1 MKIKKLL
8 AGIMSAVM
16 VLGIMTFPTFAE
28 ETTNEFNI
36 GTNQTYTKLS
46 DAITAASDKGYAE
59 VTYNIYG
66 KVVADEGVDAT
77 NNVWL
82 NVIGASDT
90 TVKKINFVGKSEDAE
105 LNISQRKVVLAL
117 NGGSASADVSY
128 TDLKLSKG
136 ECTGTNVQDLGHAA
150 NYFTTWLRCG
160 DSANRTVTYT
170 NCTFP
175 NGSSNNQYGK
185 TVYNNCTFN
194 KDNDEQ
200 YALWVYTAADNGVT
214 LGGAVEINGGEMKAA
229 RGVKTYSE
237 NSADAVAN
245 VTLKNIK
252 IETTVK
258 PAVVS
263 SIAGNISFNN
273 VTANKGLIY
282 AERVNSAKNLAE
294 VKINGNSVNYAAQ
307 VGNKYYVSVDDAK
320 KNVTDESTIK
330 VIAYA
335 KVGETE
341 YETLAEAA
349 EAIKAGETLTLLDDV
364 TVTGDVNFI
373 KKNNIVFDGAN
384 HKISYNN
391 AKNGIWFD
399 NCSGITVKD
408 ATFDGTSVYGIVF
421 DGGTN
426 KKLINV
432 KMSGDYTFAF
442 MNLST
447 GGATLENC
455 ELSNNNTGKIVNGYF
470 ASSVWANVD
479 SAKGKDMLSLIN
491 SKVDGI
497 TINGYDRDRR
507 NYLMPKIDVGT
518 GSETKIYTYDDSDY
532 SKTRLLC
539 VSPDSE
545 GTYSVYQITD
555 ETTGTISEAL
565 TPVAKA
571 EVKIDILNSEGKV
584 VEQYDSTVFYETLAG
599 AIEAAKNGGKVT
611 LLCDTA
617 ESVVIGADKEI
628 TLDLNGKKLTNVEK
642 QHTITNNGK
651 LTVTDSSESKS
662 GVVDNV
668 SHGKAA
674 LVNAEG
680 ATAVLNGG
688 KFLRSE
694 ETGTDQDTSGG
705 NSWYTIANKGAM
717 TINAGVT
724 VENKGYFSSNIV
736 NGYYDTVGTG
746 TPTLTINGG
755 TFTGGVKTI
764 KVDECGVLTIT
775 GGTFTNEKYPCIM
788 NWNKTEIS
796 GGTFTSPSSNSV
808 FNGLFNNTTAVG
820 SLTIAGGAFEGGII
834 NSEEYTGGN
843 IAISDGT
850 FSTDV
855 SEYCVDGFK
864 AVKGADG
871 RYTIEEANWGKYTDS
886 GCYVFNDTKYG
897 MMRFMFAFTGDI
909 TGKTIQSYG
918 IKYINANKL
927 DDELTTDS
935 SVSKEGS
942 ATAFQGDVVGITY
955 DIANTSNYYAAAYI
969 DFGNGDIIW
978 SAPQKCKINWNRTF
992 TKYAPQTS
1000 ENGGNE

>member
-341 YETLAEAA
+341 YATLAEAS

-555 ETTGTISEAL
+555 ETTGTISGAL

-571 EVKIDILNSEGKV
+571 EVKVDILNSEGKV

-617 ESVVIGADKEI
+617 ESVVIGSGKEI
-628 TLDLNGKKLTNVEK
+628 TLDLNGKTLTNVEDK
-642 QHTITNNGK
+642 NTIENNGK

-688 KFLRSE
+688 KFMRSKE
-694 ETGTDQDTSGG
+694 AGTDPETNGG

-724 VENKGYFSSNIV
+724 VENKGYFSSDIV

-755 TFTGGVKTI
+755 TFTGGVKTV

-886 GCYVFNDTKYG
+886 GCYVFNDTQYG
-897 MMRFMFAFTGDI
+897 MMRFMFAFTGE
-909 TGKTIQSYG
+909 TEGKTIQSYG

-935 SVSKEGS
+935 AVSKEGS
-942 ATAFQGDVVGITY
+942 ATAFQGDVVGIAY
-955 DIANTSNYYAAAYI
+955 DTANTSNYYAAAYI

>member
-90 TVKKINFVGKSEDAE
+90 TVKKINFVGKSKDAE

-128 TDLKLSKG
+128 RDLKLSKG

-160 DSANRTVTYT
+160 DSVNRTVTYT

-294 VKINGNSVNYAAQ
+294 VKINGNSVNYAAK

-320 KNVTDESTIK
+320 KNVTDESTIEI
-330 VIAYA
+330 IAYA
-335 KVGETE
+335 KVGETL
-341 YETLAEAA
+341 YETLQ
-349 EAIKAGETLTLLDDV
+349 EAINAAGSNDV
-364 TVTGDVNFI
+364 
-373 KKNNIVFDGAN
+373 
-384 HKISYNN
+384 
-391 AKNGIWFD
+391 
-399 NCSGITVKD
+399 
-408 ATFDGTSVYGIVF
+408 
-421 DGGTN
+421 
-426 KKLINV
+426 
-432 KMSGDYTFAF
+432 
-442 MNLST
+442 
-447 GGATLENC
+447 
-455 ELSNNNTGKIVNGYF
+455 
-470 ASSVWANVD
+470 
-479 SAKGKDMLSLIN
+479 
-491 SKVDGI
+491 
-497 TINGYDRDRR
+497 
-507 NYLMPKIDVGT
+507 
-518 GSETKIYTYDDSDY
+518 
-532 SKTRLLC
+532 
-539 VSPDSE
+539 
-545 GTYSVYQITD
+545 
-555 ETTGTISEAL
+555 
-565 TPVAKA
+565 
-571 EVKIDILNSEGKV
+571 
-584 VEQYDSTVFYETLAG
+584 
-599 AIEAAKNGGKVT
+599 VT

-628 TLDLNGKKLTNVEK
+628 TLDLNGKTLTNVGKE
-642 QHTITNNGK
+642 HTITNNGK
-651 LTVTDSSESKS
+651 LTVTDSSDSKS
-662 GVVDNV
+662 GAVDNV
-668 SHGKAA
+668 NHGKAA
-674 LVNAEG
+674 LFNAEG

-688 KFLRSE
+688 KFLRSA
-694 ETGTDQDTSGG
+694 ETGIDQDTSGG
-705 NSWYTIANKGAM
+705 NSWYTIANKGTM
-717 TINAGVT
+717 TINADVT

-746 TPTLTINGG
+746 IPTLTINGG
-755 TFTGGVKTI
+755 TFTGDI
-764 KVDECGVLTIT
+764 A
-775 GGTFTNEKYPCIM
+775 
-788 NWNKTEIS
+788 NKT
-796 GGTFTSPSSNSV
+796 V
-808 FNGLFNNTTAVG
+808 A
-820 SLTIAGGAFEGGII
+820 
-834 NSEEYTGGN
+834 
-843 IAISDGT
+843 
-850 FSTDV
+850 
-855 SEYCVDGFK
+855 
-864 AVKGADG
+864 
-871 RYTIEEANWGKYTDS
+871 
-886 GCYVFNDTKYG
+886 
-897 MMRFMFAFTGDI
+897 
-909 TGKTIQSYG
+909 SYG
-918 IKYINANKL
+918 IKYISAENIGA
-927 DDELTTDS
+927 ELNENGA
-935 SVSKEGS
+935 VSQSGNY
-942 ATAFQGDVVGITY
+942 TAFQGDVVGIGY
-955 DIANTSNYYAAAYI
+955 DTANTSNYYAAAYI
-969 DFGNGDIIW
+969 KFDDNTVIW

-1000 ENGGNE
+1000 GEGDAE

>member
-1 MKIKKLL
+1 MAHKVEADGAEKNFFGKKDKNMKIKKLL

-341 YETLAEAA
+341 YATLQEAINAA
-349 EAIKAGETLTLLDDV
+349 E
-364 TVTGDVNFI
+364 
-373 KKNNIVFDGAN
+373 
-384 HKISYNN
+384 SN
-391 AKNGIWFD
+391 A
-399 NCSGITVKD
+399 T
-408 ATFDGTSVYGIVF
+408 
-421 DGGTN
+421 
-426 KKLINV
+426 
-432 KMSGDYTFAF
+432 
-442 MNLST
+442 
-447 GGATLENC
+447 
-455 ELSNNNTGKIVNGYF
+455 
-470 ASSVWANVD
+470 
-479 SAKGKDMLSLIN
+479 
-491 SKVDGI
+491 
-497 TINGYDRDRR
+497 
-507 NYLMPKIDVGT
+507 
-518 GSETKIYTYDDSDY
+518 
-532 SKTRLLC
+532 
-539 VSPDSE
+539 
-545 GTYSVYQITD
+545 
-555 ETTGTISEAL
+555 
-565 TPVAKA
+565 
-571 EVKIDILNSEGKV
+571 
-584 VEQYDSTVFYETLAG
+584 
-599 AIEAAKNGGKVT
+599 VT

-628 TLDLNGKKLTNVEK
+628 TLDLNGKTLTNVEK

-651 LTVTDSSESKS
+651 LTVTDYSESKS

-668 SHGKAA
+668 SHGRAA
-674 LVNAEG
+674 LFNDEN
-680 ATAVLNGG
+680 ATAVLNGA
-688 KFLRSE
+688 KFMRSKE
-694 ETGTDQDTSGG
+694 AGTDDPYNNGK
-705 NSWYTIANKGAM
+705 NSWYTIANKGTM
-717 TINAGVT
+717 TINADVT

-746 TPTLTINGG
+746 IPTLTINGG
-755 TFTGGVKTI
+755 TFTGGVKTV

-820 SLTIAGGAFEGGII
+820 SLAITGGAFEGGII

-855 SEYCVDGFK
+855 SEYCVDGFE

-871 RYTIEEANWGKYTDS
+871 KYTVEKANWGKYTDS
-886 GCYVFNDTKYG
+886 GCYVVNDTKYG

-918 IKYINANKL
+918 IKYISAENIGKDYSDRQGVSA
-927 DDELTTDS
+927 TD
-935 SVSKEGS
+935 G
-942 ATAFQGDVVGITY
+942 ATAFQGDIVGIDY
-955 DIANTSNYYAAAYI
+955 DTTNKANYYAAAYI

-978 SAPQKCKINWNRTF
+978 SAPLKCNINWNRTF

>member
-263 SIAGNISFNN
+263 SIAGNISFKN

-341 YETLAEAA
+341 YA
-349 EAIKAGETLTLLDDV
+349 TLTEAVEATKVDGKCKGEVVLLRDSYGGGIQIPSGSELTIDFNGYQYSV
-364 TVTGDVNFI
+364 GDPTVGSPGTETNGFQLLKDS
-373 KKNNIVFDGAN
+373 NIVF
-384 HKISYNN
+384 
-391 AKNGIWFD
+391 KNG
-399 NCSGITVKD
+399 KL
-408 ATFDGTSVYGIVF
+408 Y
-421 DGGTN
+421 TN
-426 KKLINV
+426 KAYILIQNY
-432 KMSGDYTFAF
+432 S
-442 MNLST
+442 NL
-447 GGATLENC
+447 TLEDMDLNL
-455 ELSNNNTGKIVNGYF
+455 ETAYTKRLYTLSNNNGDTILKGNTNISAREGNVAFDVCKYADYPGVSVTLDESMTG
-470 ASSVWANVD
+470 
-479 SAKGKDMLSLIN
+479 
-491 SKVDGI
+491 
-497 TINGYDRDRR
+497 TINGIVEVDGKQVKGQKFDLKIKNGTINGKIKPTQAAT
-507 NYLMPKIDVGT
+507 NYNISISGGTFSEDV
-518 GSETKIYTYDDSDY
+518 
-532 SKTRLLC
+532 SKYC
-539 VSPDSE
+539 AE
-545 GTYSVYQITD
+545 GCTAVLD
-555 ETTGTISEAL
+555 ETTGKYTIEKK
-565 TPVAKA
+565 TAKIG
-571 EVKIDILNSEGKV
+571 ETL
-584 VEQYDSTVFYETLAG
+584 YETLQEAINAAG
-599 AIEAAKNGGKVT
+599 SNDVVT
-611 LLCDTA
+611 LLCDTT
-617 ESVVIGADKEI
+617 ESVEIGADKEI
-628 TLDLNGKKLTNVEK
+628 TLDLNGKTLTNVGKE
-642 QHTITNNGK
+642 HTITNNGK
-651 LTVTDSSESKS
+651 LTVTDSSDSKS
-662 GVVDNV
+662 GAVDNV
-668 SHGKAA
+668 NHGKAA
-674 LVNAEG
+674 LFNAEG
-680 ATAVLNGG
+680 ATAILNGG
-688 KFLRSE
+688 TFERSKE
-694 ETGTDQDTSGG
+694 AGIDQNISGG
-705 NSWYTIANKGAM
+705 NSYYTIQNLGNM
-717 TINAGVT
+717 VINSGVT
-724 VENKGYFSSNIV
+724 VENSGKYSSMIT
-736 NGYYDTVGTG
+736 NGYYDISKIKD
-746 TPTLTINGG
+746 PKAAILTINGG
-755 TFTGGVKTI
+755 NFRGGLWAVKNDDMAVMKI
-764 KVDECGVLTIT
+764 NDGYFESHGLGSFLNNNVVEIN
-775 GGTFTNEKYPCIM
+775 GGTFVTDDDKLVLRNVYYNNTYNLGTAKIRNGNFTGKFENANSQGNIS
-788 NWNKTEIS
+788 IS
-796 GGTFTSPSSNSV
+796 G
-808 FNGLFNNTTAVG
+808 
-820 SLTIAGGAFEGGII
+820 
-834 NSEEYTGGN
+834 
-843 IAISDGT
+843 GT

-886 GCYVFNDTKYG
+886 GCYVVNDTKYG

-918 IKYINANKL
+918 IKYISAENIGKDYSDRQGVSA
-927 DDELTTDS
+927 TD
-935 SVSKEGS
+935 G
-942 ATAFQGDVVGITY
+942 ATAFQGDIVGIDY
-955 DIANTSNYYAAAYI
+955 DTTNKANYYAAAYI

-978 SAPQKCKINWNRTF
+978 SAPLKCNINWNRTF

>member
-90 TVKKINFVGKSEDAE
+90 KVKKINFVGKSEDAE

-294 VKINGNSVNYAAQ
+294 VKINGNSVNYVAQ

-341 YETLAEAA
+341 YATLAEAV
-349 EAIKAGETLTLLDDV
+349 EATKVDGKCKGEVVLLRDSYGGGIQIPRGSELTIDFNGYQYSVGDPTVGSPGTETNGFQLLKDS
-364 TVTGDVNFI
+364 
-373 KKNNIVFDGAN
+373 NIVF
-384 HKISYNN
+384 
-391 AKNGIWFD
+391 KNG
-399 NCSGITVKD
+399 KL
-408 ATFDGTSVYGIVF
+408 Y
-421 DGGTN
+421 TN
-426 KKLINV
+426 KAYILIQNY
-432 KMSGDYTFAF
+432 S
-442 MNLST
+442 NL
-447 GGATLENC
+447 TLEDMDLNL
-455 ELSNNNTGKIVNGYF
+455 ETVYTTRLYTLSNNNGDTILKGNTNISALEGNVAFDVCKYADYPSVSVTLDESMTG
-470 ASSVWANVD
+470 
-479 SAKGKDMLSLIN
+479 
-491 SKVDGI
+491 
-497 TINGYDRDRR
+497 TINGIVEVDGKQVEGQKFD
-507 NYLMPKIDVGT
+507 LKI
-518 GSETKIYTYDDSDY
+518 KN
-532 SKTRLLC
+532 
-539 VSPDSE
+539 
-545 GTYSVYQITD
+545 
-555 ETTGTISEAL
+555 GTINGEIKPTQAATNYNISISGGTFSEDVSEYCAEGCNAVL
-565 TPVAKA
+565 DKATGKYTIEKKIAKIG
-571 EVKIDILNSEGKV
+571 ETE
-584 VEQYDSTVFYETLAG
+584 YETLQE
-599 AIEAAKNGGKVT
+599 AINAAESNATVI

-617 ESVVIGADKEI
+617 ESVVIGAGKEI
-628 TLDLNGKKLTNVEK
+628 TLDLNGKTLTNVGKE
-642 QHTITNNGK
+642 HTITNNGK
-651 LTVTDSSESKS
+651 LTVTDSSASKS
-662 GVVDNV
+662 GAVDNV
-668 SHGKAA
+668 NHGKAS
-674 LVNAEG
+674 LFNAEG
-680 ATAVLNGG
+680 STAELNGG
-688 KFLRSE
+688 KFMRSKE
-694 ETGTDQDTSGG
+694 AGTDQDTSGG

-788 NWNKTEIS
+788 NWNKTDIN

-886 GCYVFNDTKYG
+886 GCYVVNDTKYG

-935 SVSKEGS
+935 AVSKEGS

-955 DIANTSNYYAAAYI
+955 DTANTSNYYAAAYI
-969 DFGNGDIIW
+969 KFDDNTVIW

>member
-341 YETLAEAA
+341 YATLAEAV
-349 EAIKAGETLTLLDDV
+349 EATKVDGKCKGEVVLLRDSYGGGIQIPSGSELTIDFNGYQYSVGDPTVGSPGTETNGFQLLKDS
-364 TVTGDVNFI
+364 
-373 KKNNIVFDGAN
+373 NIVF
-384 HKISYNN
+384 
-391 AKNGIWFD
+391 KNG
-399 NCSGITVKD
+399 KL
-408 ATFDGTSVYGIVF
+408 Y
-421 DGGTN
+421 TN
-426 KKLINV
+426 KAYILVQNY
-432 KMSGDYTFAF
+432 S
-442 MNLST
+442 NL
-447 GGATLENC
+447 TLENMDLKS
-455 ELSNNNTGKIVNGYF
+455 ETKYSLATLYALSNNNGDTILKGNTNISIRSKSDVAFDVCKYADYPGVSVTLDESMTG
-470 ASSVWANVD
+470 
-479 SAKGKDMLSLIN
+479 
-491 SKVDGI
+491 
-497 TINGYDRDRR
+497 TINGNVEVDGKQVEGQKFDLIIKSGTINGTIKPTSKAT
-507 NYLMPKIDVGT
+507 NYNISISGGTFSEDV
-518 GSETKIYTYDDSDY
+518 
-532 SKTRLLC
+532 SKYC
-539 VSPDSE
+539 AE
-545 GTYSVYQITD
+545 GCTAVLD
-555 ETTGTISEAL
+555 ETTGKYTIEKKTAKIGETEYATLQEAIN
-565 TPVAKA
+565 A
-571 EVKIDILNSEGKV
+571 
-584 VEQYDSTVFYETLAG
+584 AG
-599 AIEAAKNGGKVT
+599 SNDVVT
-611 LLCDTA
+611 LLCDTT
-617 ESVVIGADKEI
+617 ESVVIGSGKEI
-628 TLDLNGKKLTNVEK
+628 TLDLNGKTLTNVGKE
-642 QHTITNNGK
+642 HTITNNGK
-651 LTVTDSSESKS
+651 LTVTDSSASKS
-662 GVVDNV
+662 GAVDNV
-668 SHGKAA
+668 NHGKAA
-674 LVNAEG
+674 LFNAEG
-680 ATAVLNGG
+680 STAELNGG

-705 NSWYTIANKGAM
+705 NSYYTIQNLGNM
-717 TINAGVT
+717 VINSGVT
-724 VENKGYFSSNIV
+724 VENSGKYSSMIT
-736 NGYYDTVGTG
+736 NGYYDISKIKD
-746 TPTLTINGG
+746 PKAAILTINGG
-755 TFTGGVKTI
+755 NFRGGLWAVKNDDMAVMKI
-764 KVDECGVLTIT
+764 NDGYFESHGLGAFLNNNVVEIN
-775 GGTFTNEKYPCIM
+775 GGTFVTDDDKLVLRNVYY
-788 NWNKTEIS
+788 
-796 GGTFTSPSSNSV
+796 
-808 FNGLFNNTTAVG
+808 NNTYNLGTAKIRNG
-820 SLTIAGGAFEGGII
+820 NFTGKFENA
-834 NSEEYTGGN
+834 NSQGN

-855 SEYCVDGFK
+855 SEYCVDGFE
-864 AVKGADG
+864 AVKGAVG
-871 RYTIEEANWGKYTDS
+871 KYTVEKANWGKYTDS

-897 MMRFMFAFTGDI
+897 MMRFMFVFTGDI
-909 TGKTIQSYG
+909 ADKTVASYG
-918 IKYINANKL
+918 IKYISAENIGA
-927 DDELTTDS
+927 ELNENGA
-935 SVSKEGS
+935 VSQSGNY
-942 ATAFQGDVVGITY
+942 TAFQGDVVGITY

-969 DFGNGDIIW
+969 KFDDNTVIW

>member
-46 DAITAASDKGYAE
+46 DAITAASDKGYTE

-282 AERVNSAKNLAE
+282 VECVNSAKKLAE
-294 VKINGNSVNYAAQ
+294 VKINGNSVNYAAK

-320 KNVTDESTIK
+320 KNVTDESTIEI
-330 VIAYA
+330 IAYA

-341 YETLAEAA
+341 YA
-349 EAIKAGETLTLLDDV
+349 TLTEAVEATKVDGKCKGEVVLLRDSYGGGIQIPSGSELTIDFNGYQYSV
-364 TVTGDVNFI
+364 GDPTVGSPGTETNGFQLLKDS
-373 KKNNIVFDGAN
+373 NIVF
-384 HKISYNN
+384 
-391 AKNGIWFD
+391 KNG
-399 NCSGITVKD
+399 KL
-408 ATFDGTSVYGIVF
+408 Y
-421 DGGTN
+421 TN
-426 KKLINV
+426 KAYILIQNY
-432 KMSGDYTFAF
+432 S
-442 MNLST
+442 NL
-447 GGATLENC
+447 TLEDMDLNL
-455 ELSNNNTGKIVNGYF
+455 ETVYTKRLYTLSNNNGDTILKGNTNISALEGNVAFDVCKYADYPGVSVTLDESMTG
-470 ASSVWANVD
+470 
-479 SAKGKDMLSLIN
+479 
-491 SKVDGI
+491 
-497 TINGYDRDRR
+497 TINGNVEVDGKQGEGQKFDLKIKNGTINGKIKPTQAAT
-507 NYLMPKIDVGT
+507 NYNISISGGTFSEDV
-518 GSETKIYTYDDSDY
+518 
-532 SKTRLLC
+532 SKYC
-539 VSPDSE
+539 AE
-545 GTYSVYQITD
+545 GCTAVLD
-555 ETTGTISEAL
+555 ETTGKYTIEKK
-565 TPVAKA
+565 TAKIG
-571 EVKIDILNSEGKV
+571 ETL
-584 VEQYDSTVFYETLAG
+584 YETLQEAINAAG
-599 AIEAAKNGGKVT
+599 SNDVVT
-611 LLCDTA
+611 LLCDTT
-617 ESVVIGADKEI
+617 ESVEIGADKEI
-628 TLDLNGKKLTNVEK
+628 TLDLNGKKLTNVGKE
-642 QHTITNNGK
+642 HTITNNGK
-651 LTVTDSSESKS
+651 LTVTDSSDSKL

-668 SHGKAA
+668 NHGKAA
-674 LVNAEG
+674 LFNAEG
-680 ATAVLNGG
+680 ATAELNGG
-688 KFLRSE
+688 KFLRSA
-694 ETGTDQDTSGG
+694 ETGIDQDTSGG
-705 NSWYTIANKGAM
+705 NSYYTIQNLGNM
-717 TINAGVT
+717 VINSGVT
-724 VENKGYFSSNIV
+724 VENSGKYSSMIT
-736 NGYYDTVGTG
+736 NGYYDISKIKD
-746 TPTLTINGG
+746 PKAASLTINGG
-755 TFTGGVKTI
+755 SLIGGLWAVKNDDMAVMKI
-764 KVDECGVLTIT
+764 NGGKFESHGLGAFLNNNVVEIN
-775 GGTFTNEKYPCIM
+775 GGTFLTDADKPVLRNVYYNDTYNLGTAKITNGNFTGKFVNAKPQGNIS
-788 NWNKTEIS
+788 IS
-796 GGTFTSPSSNSV
+796 G
-808 FNGLFNNTTAVG
+808 
-820 SLTIAGGAFEGGII
+820 
-834 NSEEYTGGN
+834 
-843 IAISDGT
+843 GT

-886 GCYVFNDTKYG
+886 GCYVVNDTKYG

-918 IKYINANKL
+918 IKYISAENIGKDYSDRQGVSA
-927 DDELTTDS
+927 TD
-935 SVSKEGS
+935 G
-942 ATAFQGDVVGITY
+942 ATAFQGDIVGIDY
-955 DIANTSNYYAAAYI
+955 DTTNKANYYAAAYI

-978 SAPQKCKINWNRTF
+978 SAPLKCNINWNRTF

>member
-28 ETTNEFNI
+28 KTTNEFNI

-341 YETLAEAA
+341 YATLAEAV
-349 EAIKAGETLTLLDDV
+349 EATKVDGKCKGEVVLLCDSYGGGIQIPSGSELTIDFNGYQYSVGDPTVGSPGTETNGFQLLKDS
-364 TVTGDVNFI
+364 
-373 KKNNIVFDGAN
+373 NIVF
-384 HKISYNN
+384 
-391 AKNGIWFD
+391 KNG
-399 NCSGITVKD
+399 KL
-408 ATFDGTSVYGIVF
+408 Y
-421 DGGTN
+421 TN
-426 KKLINV
+426 KAYILIQNY
-432 KMSGDYTFAF
+432 S
-442 MNLST
+442 NL
-447 GGATLENC
+447 TLEDMDLNL
-455 ELSNNNTGKIVNGYF
+455 ETVYTTRLYTLSNNNGDTILKGNTNISALEGNVAFDVCKYADYPGVSVTLDESMTG
-470 ASSVWANVD
+470 
-479 SAKGKDMLSLIN
+479 
-491 SKVDGI
+491 
-497 TINGYDRDRR
+497 TINGIVEVDGKQVEGQKFD
-507 NYLMPKIDVGT
+507 LKI
-518 GSETKIYTYDDSDY
+518 KN
-532 SKTRLLC
+532 
-539 VSPDSE
+539 
-545 GTYSVYQITD
+545 
-555 ETTGTISEAL
+555 GTINGKIKPTQAATNYNISISGGTFSEDVSEYCAEGCNAVL
-565 TPVAKA
+565 DKATGKYTIEKKVAKIGETEYKTLQEAINAA
-571 EVKIDILNSEGKV
+571 ESNA
-584 VEQYDSTVFYETLAG
+584 T
-599 AIEAAKNGGKVT
+599 VT

-617 ESVVIGADKEI
+617 ESIVIGSGKEI
-628 TLDLNGKKLTNVEK
+628 TLDLNGKTLTNVEK

-651 LTVTDSSESKS
+651 LNVTDSSASKS
-662 GVVDNV
+662 GAVDNV

-674 LVNAEG
+674 LFNAEVS
-680 ATAVLNGG
+680 TAELNGG

-724 VENKGYFSSNIV
+724 VENKGYFSSDIV

-755 TFTGGVKTI
+755 TFTGGVKTV

-886 GCYVFNDTKYG
+886 GCYVSNDTKYG

-909 TGKTIQSYG
+909 TGKTVASYG
-918 IKYINANKL
+918 IKYISAENIGA
-927 DDELTTDS
+927 ELNENGA
-935 SVSKEGS
+935 VSQSGNY
-942 ATAFQGDVVGITY
+942 TAFQGDVVGITY

>member
-294 VKINGNSVNYAAQ
+294 VKINGNSVNYAAK

-320 KNVTDESTIK
+320 KNVTDESTIEI
-330 VIAYA
+330 IAYA
-335 KVGETE
+335 KIGETL
-341 YETLAEAA
+341 YETLTEAINAA
-349 EAIKAGETLTLLDDV
+349 E
-364 TVTGDVNFI
+364 
-373 KKNNIVFDGAN
+373 
-384 HKISYNN
+384 SN
-391 AKNGIWFD
+391 A
-399 NCSGITVKD
+399 T
-408 ATFDGTSVYGIVF
+408 
-421 DGGTN
+421 
-426 KKLINV
+426 
-432 KMSGDYTFAF
+432 
-442 MNLST
+442 
-447 GGATLENC
+447 
-455 ELSNNNTGKIVNGYF
+455 
-470 ASSVWANVD
+470 
-479 SAKGKDMLSLIN
+479 
-491 SKVDGI
+491 
-497 TINGYDRDRR
+497 
-507 NYLMPKIDVGT
+507 
-518 GSETKIYTYDDSDY
+518 
-532 SKTRLLC
+532 
-539 VSPDSE
+539 
-545 GTYSVYQITD
+545 
-555 ETTGTISEAL
+555 
-565 TPVAKA
+565 
-571 EVKIDILNSEGKV
+571 
-584 VEQYDSTVFYETLAG
+584 
-599 AIEAAKNGGKVT
+599 VT

-651 LTVTDSSESKS
+651 LNVTDSSDSKS

-674 LVNAEG
+674 LFNAEG

-688 KFLRSE
+688 KFLRSA
-694 ETGTDQDTSGG
+694 ETGIDQDTSGG

-746 TPTLTINGG
+746 IPTLTINGG
-755 TFTGGVKTI
+755 TFTGGVKTV
-764 KVDECGVLTIT
+764 KVDECGVLTINGGT
-775 GGTFTNEKYPCIM
+775 FTGGVKTVKVDECGVLTINGGTFTNEKYPCIM
-788 NWNKTEIS
+788 NWNKTDIN
-796 GGTFTSPSSNSV
+796 GGTFTTSNSISIL
-808 FNGLFNNTTAVG
+808 NGTYNDNAVG
-820 SLTIAGGAFEGGII
+820 ELKITNGEFTGDISGTIVADKPYPGKI
-834 NSEEYTGGN
+834 T
-843 IAISDGT
+843 AISGGT

-855 SEYCVDGFK
+855 SEYCVDGFE

-871 RYTIEEANWGKYTDS
+871 KYTVEKANWGKYTDS
-886 GCYVFNDTKYG
+886 GCYVVNDTKYG

-918 IKYINANKL
+918 IKYISAENIGKDYSDRKGVSA
-927 DDELTTDS
+927 TD
-935 SVSKEGS
+935 G
-942 ATAFQGDVVGITY
+942 ATAFQGDIVGIDY
-955 DIANTSNYYAAAYI
+955 NTTNDTNYYAAAYI
-969 DFGNGDIIW
+969 KFDDNTVIW

>member
-1 MKIKKLL
+1 MAHKVEADGAEKNFFGKKDKNMKIKKLL

-200 YALWVYTAADNGVT
+200 YALWVYTAAKDGVT

-341 YETLAEAA
+341 YETLQ
-349 EAIKAGETLTLLDDV
+349 EAINAAGSNDV
-364 TVTGDVNFI
+364 
-373 KKNNIVFDGAN
+373 
-384 HKISYNN
+384 
-391 AKNGIWFD
+391 
-399 NCSGITVKD
+399 
-408 ATFDGTSVYGIVF
+408 
-421 DGGTN
+421 
-426 KKLINV
+426 
-432 KMSGDYTFAF
+432 
-442 MNLST
+442 
-447 GGATLENC
+447 
-455 ELSNNNTGKIVNGYF
+455 
-470 ASSVWANVD
+470 
-479 SAKGKDMLSLIN
+479 
-491 SKVDGI
+491 
-497 TINGYDRDRR
+497 
-507 NYLMPKIDVGT
+507 
-518 GSETKIYTYDDSDY
+518 
-532 SKTRLLC
+532 
-539 VSPDSE
+539 
-545 GTYSVYQITD
+545 
-555 ETTGTISEAL
+555 
-565 TPVAKA
+565 
-571 EVKIDILNSEGKV
+571 
-584 VEQYDSTVFYETLAG
+584 
-599 AIEAAKNGGKVT
+599 VT

-617 ESVVIGADKEI
+617 ESVEIGADKDI
-628 TLDLNGKKLTNVEK
+628 TLDLNGKKLTNVGKE
-642 QHTITNNGK
+642 HTITNNGK
-651 LTVTDSSESKS
+651 LNVTDSSDSKS
-662 GVVDNV
+662 GAVDNV
-668 SHGKAA
+668 NHGKAA
-674 LVNAEG
+674 LFNAEG
-680 ATAVLNGG
+680 ATAELNGG
-688 KFLRSE
+688 KFLRSA
-694 ETGTDQDTSGG
+694 ETGIDQDTSGG
-705 NSWYTIANKGAM
+705 NSWYTIANKGTM

-746 TPTLTINGG
+746 IPTLTINGG
-755 TFTGGVKTI
+755 TFTGGVKTV
-764 KVDECGVLTIT
+764 KVDECGVLTIN

-788 NWNKTEIS
+788 NWNKTDIN
-796 GGTFTSPSSNSV
+796 GGTFTTSNSISIL
-808 FNGLFNNTTAVG
+808 NGTYNDNAVG
-820 SLTIAGGAFEGGII
+820 ELKITNGEFTGDISGTIVADKPYPGKI
-834 NSEEYTGGN
+834 T
-843 IAISDGT
+843 AISGGT

-886 GCYVFNDTKYG
+886 GCYVVNDTKYG

-918 IKYINANKL
+918 IKYISAENIGKDYSDRQGVSA
-927 DDELTTDS
+927 TD
-935 SVSKEGS
+935 G
-942 ATAFQGDVVGITY
+942 ATAFQGDIVGIDY
-955 DIANTSNYYAAAYI
+955 DTTNKANYYAAAYI

-978 SAPQKCKINWNRTF
+978 SAPLKCNINWNRTF

>member
-341 YETLAEAA
+341 YATLAEAV
-349 EAIKAGETLTLLDDV
+349 EATKVDGKCKGEVVLLRDSYGGGIQIPSGSELTIDFNGYQYSVGDPTVGSPGTETNGFQLLKDS
-364 TVTGDVNFI
+364 
-373 KKNNIVFDGAN
+373 NIVF
-384 HKISYNN
+384 
-391 AKNGIWFD
+391 KNG
-399 NCSGITVKD
+399 KL
-408 ATFDGTSVYGIVF
+408 Y
-421 DGGTN
+421 TN
-426 KKLINV
+426 KAYILVQNY
-432 KMSGDYTFAF
+432 S
-442 MNLST
+442 NL
-447 GGATLENC
+447 TLENMDLKS
-455 ELSNNNTGKIVNGYF
+455 ETKYSLATLYALSNNNGDTILKGNTNISIRSKYDVAFDVCKYADYPGVSVTLDESMTG
-470 ASSVWANVD
+470 
-479 SAKGKDMLSLIN
+479 
-491 SKVDGI
+491 
-497 TINGYDRDRR
+497 TINGNVEVDGKQVEGQKFDLIIKSGTINGTIKPTSKAT
-507 NYLMPKIDVGT
+507 NYNISISGGTFSEDV
-518 GSETKIYTYDDSDY
+518 
-532 SKTRLLC
+532 SKYC
-539 VSPDSE
+539 AE
-545 GTYSVYQITD
+545 GCTAVLD
-555 ETTGTISEAL
+555 ETTGKYTIEKK
-565 TPVAKA
+565 VAKIG
-571 EVKIDILNSEGKV
+571 ETE
-584 VEQYDSTVFYETLAG
+584 YETLQE
-599 AIEAAKNGGKVT
+599 AINAAESNATVT

-651 LTVTDSSESKS
+651 LTVTDSSDSKS
-662 GVVDNV
+662 GAVDNV
-668 SHGKAA
+668 NHEKAA
-674 LVNAEG
+674 LFNAEG

-688 KFLRSE
+688 KFLRSA
-694 ETGTDQDTSGG
+694 ETGIDQDTSGG

-746 TPTLTINGG
+746 IPTLTINGG
-755 TFTGGVKTI
+755 TFTGGVKTV

-820 SLTIAGGAFEGGII
+820 SLAITGGAFEGGII

-855 SEYCVDGFK
+855 SEYCVDGFE

-871 RYTIEEANWGKYTDS
+871 RYTIEKAVWEKYTDS
-886 GCYVFNDTKYG
+886 GCYKVGDDKFG
-897 MMRFMFAFTGDI
+897 MMRFMFVFTGDI
-909 TGKTIQSYG
+909 ANKTVASYG

-935 SVSKEGS
+935 AVSKEGS
-942 ATAFQGDVVGITY
+942 ATAFQGDIVGIDY
-955 DIANTSNYYAAAYI
+955 DTANTSNYYAAAYI
-969 DFGNGDIIW
+969 KFDDNTVIW

-1000 ENGGNE
+1000 GEGDAE